1 MVLEIIVGLIR
12 PQNLPHHA
20 CRGSMRVEGLKDKME
35 DQDGVATYLRPTRHF
50 GVPMDGNGSIQDRIP
65 FDVLES
71 LRAREGVERV

>member
-1 MVLEIIVGLIR
+1 
-12 PQNLPHHA
+12 
-20 CRGSMRVEGLKDKME
+20 MRVEGLKDKME

-65 FDVLES
+65 FDVLKS